1 MEKLNFC
8 LKFYFFKYVF
18 YFKLHVWV
26 CIYMPPGQ
34 RKVSDPLK
42 LEVTGGCEPDDM
54 GAGS

>member
-1 MEKLNFC
+1 MYFILN
-8 LKFYFFKYVF
+8 
-18 YFKLHVWV
+18 
-26 CIYMPPGQ
+26 YMCGFVYICHQGQ